1 MVATEEI
8 IETNQ
13 SITDSKKFRKEQD
26 FGKKGK

>member
-13 SITDSKKFRKEQD
+13 SITDNKKFRKEQD
-26 FGKKGK
+26 FEKKGK

>member
-13 SITDSKKFRKEQD
+13 SITDNKKFRKEQG
-26 FGKKGK
+26 FERKGK

>member
-13 SITDSKKFRKEQD
+13 SITDNKKFRKEQD
-26 FGKKGK
+26 FEMKGK